1 MYGPAMAGTHA
12 GPYTIEDYYALPEDG
27 QRYEL
32 LDGSLIVSPWPST
45 VHQRVAARLIEK
57 LGRACPVELEVIQIA
72 VRIRDS
78 VLIPDLTVAHSASV
92 DGAGR
97 DLQPADVELVVEIVS
112 PSNARMDRVLKP
124 IVYAEA
130 GIPGFWRIELDTDHG
145 PELHA
150 YELAGDVYRE
160 VTRVTSGGRFTA
172 RRPFVVEF
180 DPAELA
186 VRRPHPTPRT

>member
-32 LDGSLIVSPWPST
+32 LDGALIVTPWPAIR
-45 VHQRVAARLIEK
+45 HQVALSQLSDELK
-57 LGRACPVELEVIQIA
+57 RACPTELAVLQVA

-78 VLIPDLTVAHSASV
+78 VLIPDLCVVRRAALRSAE
-92 DGAGR
+92 R
-97 DLQPADVELVVEIVS
+97 DLEPAEVELVVEIVS
-112 PSNARMDRVLKP
+112 PSNARIDRVLKP
-124 IVYAEA
+124 TVYAEA
-130 GIPGFWRIELDTDHG
+130 GIPAFWRIELDADGG

-150 YELAGDVYRE
+150 HELAGSVYRE
-160 VTRVTSGGRFTA
+160 VARVPSGRRFTT

-180 DPAELA
+180 DPGELA
-186 VRRPHPTPRT
+186 NSGG

>member
-32 LDGSLIVSPWPST
+32 LDGSLIVSPFPSGT
-45 VHQRVAARLIEK
+45 HQRIALELVRVLDQT
-57 LGRACPVELEVIQIA
+57 CPVELEVIQMA

-78 VLIPDLTVAHSASV
+78 VLIPDLVVAHTAAV
-92 DGAGR
+92 DRAPK
-97 DLQPADVELVVEIVS
+97 DLEPADVELVVEIVS
-112 PSNARMDRVLKP
+112 PSNARVDRVLKP
-124 IVYAEA
+124 TVYAEA
-130 GIPGFWRIELDTDHG
+130 GIPGFWRIELDTDRG

-160 VTRVTSGGRFTA
+160 VTRVTSRGRFTA
-172 RRPFVVEF
+172 RRPFAVEF

-186 VRRPHPTPRT
+186 VRRPRPAPRT